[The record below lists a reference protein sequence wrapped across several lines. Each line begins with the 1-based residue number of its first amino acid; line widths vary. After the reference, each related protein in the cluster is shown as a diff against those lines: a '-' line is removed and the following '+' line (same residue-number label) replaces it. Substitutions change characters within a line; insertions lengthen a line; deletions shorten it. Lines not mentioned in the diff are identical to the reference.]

1 MRNITVGLLLVL
13 LALTAS
19 AQNVVVGT
27 QLLGGTLSRTGT
39 PPYTL
44 IDLSHPASADG
55 TVTSASVKWNV
66 RSCTGAFKLKFLRQS
81 DPSSL
86 TTFTLVAE
94 RGPFTAQAG
103 RNLLAVSP
111 PVDVKAGDLIA
122 VTSLGSFAT
131 CGSPNTTLDT
141 GSAVMRIAGDIQGGA
156 FSGTYERGQA
166 LAARATDSAEVL
178 EGVIAAAGSLQGNFG
193 SFFRT
198 SLQIASSGGGTS
210 TGKIIFHPAG
220 APASS
225 NDQAYPSTVSSGNAT

>member
-66 RSCTGAFKLKFLRQS
+66 RSCTGAFKLKFLRPS
-81 DPSSL
+81 DPFAL
-86 TTFTLVAE
+86 TTFTLIAE

-103 RNLLAVSP
+103 PNLLPASP
-111 PVDVKAGDLIA
+111 PADVKPSGLIA
-122 VTSLGSFAT
+122 ITSPVSFA
-131 CGSPNTTLDT
+131 
-141 GSAVMRIAGDIQGGA
+141 
-156 FSGTYERGQA
+156 
-166 LAARATDSAEVL
+166 
-178 EGVIAAAGSLQGNFG
+178 
-193 SFFRT
+193 
-198 SLQIASSGGGTS
+198 
-210 TGKIIFHPAG
+210 
-220 APASS
+220 
-225 NDQAYPSTVSSGNAT
+225 

>member
-1 MRNITVGLLLVL
+1 MRNITIALLVVCV
-13 LALTAS
+13 ALTAS
-19 AQNVVVGT
+19 AQSIVVGT
-27 QLLGGTLSRTGT
+27 QLLGGTVGRNST

-44 IDLSHPASADG
+44 IDLSHPANADG
-55 TVTSASVKWNV
+55 TVTSASVKWFAK
-66 RSCTGAFKLKFLRQS
+66 SCTGAFKLKFLRPS
-81 DPSSL
+81 DPLAL

-94 RGPFTAQAG
+94 RGPFTALAG
-103 RNLLAVSP
+103 RNLLPVSP

-122 VTSLGSFAT
+122 VTALLSFAT
-131 CGSPNTTLDT
+131 CGSPTTTLDT
-141 GSAVMRIAGDIQGGA
+141 GSAVMQIAGDIQSGA

-198 SLQIASSGGGTS
+198 SLQIANKGGGTS
-210 TGKIIFHPAG
+210 TGKMIFHPAG